1 MIMRIFWLR
10 KKLQFKI
17 SKEMLDFHKNHKN
30 LVTTALAV
38 FAGLSIVIAILP
50 AYQMQDYEPLPNQLK
65 LTQSE
70 YQGLSIYVAENCT
83 ACHTQQVRNIEMD
96 NVWGERPSIPS
107 DYYYSKKRL
116 DLWRQSPSVLGSE
129 RTGPDLTN
137 IGKRQPGKEW
147 HLLHLY
153 NPRVVV
159 KESIMPSYPWLF
171 EELDSTLVRN
181 DDVVVPIPQK
191 FLTKKENKIIASQEA
206 LQLVSYLQALK
217 QTSMPDASSIDF
229 IPSSKINQ
237 NDQSEDDEKGTV
249 NGESLYMQTCAA
261 CHQQNGKGLK
271 GAFPPLAGSEVVND
285 SDYDL
290 MVKIILQGYDARSEY
305 GQMPGFAEQ
314 LNDAQ
319 ITAIVNHERTNWG
332 NEAEV
337 ITEADVKRIRD
348 FVMQLN
354 Q

>member
-1 MIMRIFWLR
+1 
-10 KKLQFKI
+10 
-17 SKEMLDFHKNHKN
+17 MLDFHKNHKN
-30 LVTTALAV
+30 LVVTALTV
-38 FAGLSIVIAILP
+38 FAGLSIIIAVLP
-50 AYQMQDYEPLPNQLK
+50 AFQMQDYEPLPNQPGM
-65 LTQSE
+65 TPNESA
-70 YQGLSIYVAENCT
+70 GLNIYVTENCA

-116 DLWRQSPSVLGSE
+116 GFLRQSPSLLGSE
-129 RTGPDLTN
+129 RTGPDLTS

-153 NPRVVV
+153 NPRIVV

-171 EELDSTLVRN
+171 EELDSTSVRENDVLVP
-181 DDVVVPIPQK
+181 VPEK
-191 FLTKKENKIIASQEA
+191 YLSKKGNKVIASQEA
-206 LQLVSYLQALK
+206 IQLVSYLQALK
-217 QTSMPDASSIDF
+217 QTPMPDASTVGF
-229 IPSSKINQ
+229 IPSSKINE
-237 NDQSEDDEKGTV
+237 NDENETGGKGTV
-249 NGESLYMQTCAA
+249 NGENLYMQVCAA
-261 CHQQNGKGLK
+261 CHQQNGQGLK
-271 GAFPPLAGSEVVND
+271 GAFPPLAGSDVVND
-285 SDYDL
+285 PDYDL

-314 LNDAQ
+314 LDDAE
-319 ITAIVNHERTNWG
+319 IAAIVNHERTSWG
-332 NEAEV
+332 NEGEV

>member
-1 MIMRIFWLR
+1 
-10 KKLQFKI
+10 
-17 SKEMLDFHKNHKN
+17 MLDFHKNHKN
-30 LVTTALAV
+30 LVVTALTV
-38 FAGLSIVIAILP
+38 FAGLSIIIAVLP
-50 AYQMQDYEPLPNQLK
+50 AFQMQDYEPLPNQPGM
-65 LTQSE
+65 TPNESA
-70 YQGLSIYVAENCT
+70 GLNIYVAENCA

-116 DLWRQSPSVLGSE
+116 GFLRQSPSLLGSE
-129 RTGPDLTN
+129 RTGPDLTS

-153 NPRVVV
+153 NPRIVV

-171 EELDSTLVRN
+171 EELDSTSVRENDVLVP
-181 DDVVVPIPQK
+181 VPEK
-191 FLTKKENKIIASQEA
+191 YLSKKGNKVIASQEA
-206 LQLVSYLQALK
+206 VQLVSYLQALK
-217 QTSMPDASSIDF
+217 QTPMPDASTVGF
-229 IPSSKINQ
+229 IPSSKINE
-237 NDQSEDDEKGTV
+237 NDENETGGKGTV
-249 NGESLYMQTCAA
+249 NGENLYMQVCAA
-261 CHQQNGKGLK
+261 CHQQNGQGLK
-271 GAFPPLAGSEVVND
+271 GAFPPLAGSDVVND
-285 SDYDL
+285 PDYDL

-314 LNDAQ
+314 LDDAE
-319 ITAIVNHERTNWG
+319 IAAIVNHERTSWG
-332 NEAEV
+332 NEGEV